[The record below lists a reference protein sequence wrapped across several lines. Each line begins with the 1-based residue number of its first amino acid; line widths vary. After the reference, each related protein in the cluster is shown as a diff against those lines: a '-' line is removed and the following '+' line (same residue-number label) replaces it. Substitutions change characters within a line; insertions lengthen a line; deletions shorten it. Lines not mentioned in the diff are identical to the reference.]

1 MHVNDVQ
8 IVDHFKWVRSEKSH
22 TLIIVSF
29 LVVNR
34 HTHTRAYK
42 LIIDTE
48 KQVWNIGLGRL

>member
-29 LVVNR
+29 LVVNT
-34 HTHTRAYK
+34 HTHTH
-42 LIIDTE
+42 IS
-48 KQVWNIGLGRL
+48 